1 MSAND
6 SASPDAPEKAEVLSQ
21 HQAEVNSGVL
31 EKSGEPTPDD
41 GEDLDGE
48 APEYA
53 TGVRLILIMCSIFL
67 ATLVAAIDLG
77 IVATAI
83 PGITSDFHKLDDIG
97 WYGGTIFI
105 TVGITSPLNGKLYKY
120 FSARWVYLGC
130 VLLYLIGSAIAAPAP
145 NSIALIVGRA
155 IQGWGVAGVLG
166 GSVLMITYVAEPK
179 ARPILIG
186 LWTCVL
192 MVSTILGPIV
202 GGAFTSGVN
211 WRWCFWINLPIGC
224 PIIVLILLF
233 FHIPKHVKPTPAT
246 WKEIVMQLDLGGF
259 VLLLASLVCFT
270 LAMQWGGQTKA
281 WSDGSVIA
289 VLVVWLVLTIGFV
302 LLEWF
307 LGAYAMIPLRNLKP
321 RLFWTNAL
329 YGWLVN
335 LAEFLALFYLPIYF
349 QSIHGQSA
357 ITSGVNTIPFVA
369 FFALGSLV
377 SGFLVS
383 KTGYLQPLQLVSGL
397 LATVGGALLYI
408 LDVDSGKAKYIGP
421 QVILGFGIGLG
432 NQIPMTVY
440 QFFSPPDQLQS
451 NTGVM
456 LMTNGMSGAFFVTAA
471 QNVFSNRMLQRLAQL
486 APQISSQQVLATGAS
501 DFQSVFHGADLLAVR
516 QAYMTGIKDVF
527 AFAMAGA
534 ALTAVLPLII
544 PRNRLP
550 GFDKK
555 EADKESN
562 DSSESNEPNESNDTK
577 SSS

>member
-1 MSAND
+1 MLAND
-6 SASPDAPEKAEVLSQ
+6 SSSGYASEKAEVQSQ
-21 HQAEVNSGVL
+21 HQADVANGVL
-31 EKSGEPTPDD
+31 EKPGERMSD
-41 GEDLDGE
+41 EDTLE
-48 APEYA
+48 ENEVPEYA
-53 TGVRLILIMCSIFL
+53 TGLRLILIMCSIFL

-120 FSARWVYLGC
+120 FSGRWVYLGC
-130 VLLYLIGSAIAAPAP
+130 VVLYLIGSAIAAPAP
-145 NSIALIVGRA
+145 NSIALIIGRA

-166 GSVLMITYVAEPK
+166 GSVLMISYVAEPK
-179 ARPILIG
+179 SRPILIG

-192 MVSTILGPIV
+192 MVSTILGPIL

-224 PIIVLILLF
+224 PIVVLILLF

-246 WKEIVMQLDLGGF
+246 WKEILMQLDIGGF

-270 LAMQWGGQTKA
+270 LAMQWGGQTKS
-281 WSDGSVIA
+281 WSNGSVIA
-289 VLVVWLVLTIGFV
+289 VLVVWLVLTIAFI

-307 LGAYAMIPLRNLKP
+307 LGEYAMIPLRNLKS

-349 QSIHGQSA
+349 QSIHSQSA

-369 FFALGSLV
+369 FFALGSLI

-383 KTGYLQPLQLVSGL
+383 KTGHLQPLQLASGL
-397 LATVGGALLYI
+397 LATVGTALLYI
-408 LDVDSGKAKYIGP
+408 LDVDSGRAKYIGP
-421 QVILGFGIGLG
+421 QIILGFGIGLG

-440 QFFSPPDQLQS
+440 QFFSSPEQLQS
-451 NTGVM
+451 NTGIM

-471 QNVFSNRMLQRLAQL
+471 QNVFANRMLQSLAQI
-486 APQISSQQVLATGAS
+486 APQISAQKVLDTGAS
-501 DFQSVFHGADLLAVR
+501 DFQSVFQGADLVAVR
-516 QAYMTGIKDVF
+516 QAYMIGIKDVF

-544 PRNRLP
+544 PRRRLP
-550 GFDKK
+550 GFEKK
-555 EADKESN
+555 ELHEKESEVT
-562 DSSESNEPNESNDTK
+562 SS
-577 SSS
+577 